1 MSGAFF
7 TLTQDGCTVGTSQRC
22 SSLANVLLPFLTSSP
37 RVGRVSTHTYLGLCN
52 VQYLTYII
60 SQKMYIIFYIRHT
73 QIFNEYT
80 KYYTFNVYKFLK
92 NVQFFFFKFYTILY
106 IQCIQFFNEYT
117 QFCRFKVYRSWK
129 NTQFCYCNVI

>member
-7 TLTQDGCTVGTSQRC
+7 TLTQDGHAVGTSQRC
-22 SSLANVLLPFLTSSP
+22 SPLANVLLPFLTSSP
-37 RVGRVSTHTYLGLCN
+37 RVGRVSTHTYFGLCT

-73 QIFNEYT
+73 QNFNEYT
-80 KYYTFNVYKFLK
+80 KFYTFNVYKFLK
-92 NVQFFFFKFYTILY
+92 NVQFFFKFYTILY
-106 IQCIQFFNEYT
+106 IQCIQFFNECT
-117 QFCRFKVYRSWK
+117 QFCRFKVYRSSK